1 MKSLISPP
9 FNSTAVILRTTT
21 CHYRGAG
28 MKLLFLPLPQFQ
40 SLNTDSP
47 PLTHFFKTVEKQ
59 PKTGANCAGACWAG
73 ACQAYL
79 FWWGSS
85 LGLPITAPLHYRV
98 ESNANKVSS

>member
-1 MKSLISPP
+1 MKGLISPP

-40 SLNTDSP
+40 NLNTDSP
-47 PLTHFFKTVEKQ
+47 PLTCFFKTVEKQ

-73 ACQAYL
+73 
-79 FWWGSS
+79 SS
-85 LGLPITAPLHYRV
+85 LGLAITAPLHYRV